1 MRDFSFWE
9 EYEGTSEGSGRSEK
23 IWLKN
28 PDTGQTGLFK
38 FKKDIGTTDHV
49 SECIAF
55 QIAQV
60 LDIPCARFELGTY
73 KGREGSVSYNI
84 IEQENQTLIE
94 GIYFISLLYPTYD
107 VEKFI
112 DVKTQHRYSIEMI
125 LASIEK
131 FVPVNGF
138 LNMLLFD
145 YLIGNTDRHQ
155 SNWAVVMDRE
165 RMQWSPLY
173 DNSSSLCAYIAD
185 NQVDSYLGNDRIRWR
200 ALTDTKSK
208 SLICCRVTDDKRPT
222 HLEVIKY
229 LKQYYGD
236 STKEMAEKMSELLTR
251 NTVENMLSA
260 YTKREFSDKKKI
272 LIGKYLDSKIQML
285 QDVYRRKAE

>member
-1 MRDFSFWE
+1 
-9 EYEGTSEGSGRSEK
+9 
-23 IWLKN
+23 
-28 PDTGQTGLFK
+28 
-38 FKKDIGTTDHV
+38 
-49 SECIAF
+49 
-55 QIAQV
+55 
-60 LDIPCARFELGTY
+60 
-73 KGREGSVSYNI
+73 
-84 IEQENQTLIE
+84 
-94 GIYFISLLYPTYD
+94 
-107 VEKFI
+107 
-112 DVKTQHRYSIEMI
+112 
-125 LASIEK
+125 
-131 FVPVNGF
+131 
-138 LNMLLFD
+138 
-145 YLIGNTDRHQ
+145 
-155 SNWAVVMDRE
+155 
-165 RMQWSPLY
+165 MQWSPLY

-260 YTKREFSDKKKI
+260 YTKRELSDKKKI

>member
-1 MRDFSFWE
+1 MFLFGKNMKVHQKE
-9 EYEGTSEGSGRSEK
+9 AVAAEK

-73 KGREGSVSYNI
+73 KGREEDPSVI
-84 IEQENQTLIE
+84 ILLNRKTSTLIQ

-131 FVPVNGF
+131 FVPVDGF

-145 YLIGNTDRHQ
+145 YLIGNT
-155 SNWAVVMDRE
+155 E
-165 RMQWSPLY
+165 
-173 DNSSSLCAYIAD
+173 
-185 NQVDSYLGNDRIRWR
+185 
-200 ALTDTKSK
+200 
-208 SLICCRVTDDKRPT
+208 
-222 HLEVIKY
+222 
-229 LKQYYGD
+229 
-236 STKEMAEKMSELLTR
+236 STSE
-251 NTVENMLSA
+251 
-260 YTKREFSDKKKI
+260 
-272 LIGKYLDSKIQML
+272 
-285 QDVYRRKAE
+285 